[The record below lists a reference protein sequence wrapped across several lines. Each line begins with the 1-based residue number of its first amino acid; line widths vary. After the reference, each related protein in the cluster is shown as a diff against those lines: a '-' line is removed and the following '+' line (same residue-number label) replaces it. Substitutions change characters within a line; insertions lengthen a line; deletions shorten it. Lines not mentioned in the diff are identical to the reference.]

1 MDNKVVQNEGNTAVA
16 LEPSVGEGLVIK
28 NLHVNVEGKEILKGM
43 DLVVRQGEV
52 HALMGPNGSGKSTLV
67 NALMG
72 NPTYQVT
79 KGTATLNGE
88 NLLSE
93 PPDER
98 AKLGLFLGFQYPSS
112 IPGVSVANFVRTALV
127 SLTKPR
133 ARTEADLLTEGGQ
146 VRRDSNGQGQNGE
159 EQQNQNLGLA
169 QANYVGRG
177 GVARPTTPAVKD
189 FRKNLREKLA
199 LLKMDESFATRY
211 VNDGFSG
218 GEKKRLE
225 VLQMAMLKPKI
236 AMLDEPDSGLDID
249 AVRVVSEGVNSLRG
263 PEMGVL
269 LVTHYQRI
277 LNYVKPDFVH
287 VLINGQI
294 VRSGGPELAQELEV
308 QGYDWLRTDLGIEP
322 VESTDGGERDNA

>member
-1 MDNKVVQNEGNTAVA
+1 MVQSEVNVAVA
-16 LEPSVGEGLVIK
+16 DKKSVGEGLVVK
-28 NLHVNVEGKEILKGM
+28 DLHVNVEGREILKGL
-43 DLVVRQGEV
+43 DLTVRQGEV

-72 NPTYQVT
+72 NPTYVVT
-79 KGTATLNGE
+79 SGTAALNGE
-88 NLLSE
+88 NILNL

-98 AKLGLFLGFQYPSS
+98 AKVGLFLGFQYPSV
-112 IPGVSVANFVRTALV
+112 IPGVSVANFIRTALV

-133 ARTEADLLTEGGQ
+133 ARSESDLLTETGEVRVDGQ
-146 VRRDSNGQGQNGE
+146 SKENTDLKPTS
-159 EQQNQNLGLA
+159 
-169 QANYVGRG
+169 YVGRG
-177 GVARPTTPAVKD
+177 GVARSNPAIKE

-249 AVRVVSEGVNSLRG
+249 AVRIVSEGVNSLRG
-263 PEMGVL
+263 PDMGVL

-277 LNYVKPDFVH
+277 LNYVKPDYVH
-287 VLINGQI
+287 VMINGKM
-294 VRSGGPELAQELEV
+294 VRSGGPELAQELEQ
-308 QGYDWLRTDLGIEP
+308 QGYDWLRTDLGIEADD
-322 VESTDGGERDNA
+322 ESERGSNDDDNF

>member
-1 MDNKVVQNEGNTAVA
+1 
-16 LEPSVGEGLVIK
+16 
-28 NLHVNVEGKEILKGM
+28 VEGQEILKGV
-43 DLVVRQGEV
+43 DLTVRQGEV

-72 NPTYQVT
+72 NPSYKVT
-79 KGTATLNGE
+79 EGTATLNGAD
-88 NLLSE
+88 LLAE

-98 AKLGLFLGFQYPSS
+98 AKLGLFLGFQYPST
-112 IPGVSVANFVRTALV
+112 IPGVSVANFLRTALV

-133 ARTEADLLTEGGQ
+133 HRTEQELLTETGE
-146 VRRDSNGQGQNGE
+146 VRSDSEPQPGSGS
-159 EQQNQNLGLA
+159 GLA

-177 GVARPTTPAVKD
+177 GVARPANPAIKE

-199 LLKMDESFATRY
+199 LLKMDDSFATRY

-225 VLQMAMLKPKI
+225 VLQMAILKPKI

-277 LNYVKPDFVH
+277 LNYVKPDYVH
-287 VLINGQI
+287 VMIDGKI
-294 VRSGGPELAQELEV
+294 VQSGGPELAYELEAK
-308 QGYDWLRTDLGIEP
+308 GYDWLRTDLGLPPAE
-322 VESTDGGERDNA
+322 DGDSEGEGDGHDNI